1 MTKTED
7 MKKQLT
13 VIALLLCMTAAA
25 MAGCRQQAGN
35 DGNSVSTTSLQ
46 SNAPEMAP
54 DFSLK
59 SIDGKTFTLS
69 SLRGKVVV
77 IDFWG
82 SWCGWCIKGMPEMKK
97 AYEKYKGKLEIVGV
111 DCGDT
116 DAKWKSAVKELG
128 LPWIH
133 VYNPTGIGSIL
144 DTYGIQG
151 FPTKVIVGKN
161 GELLKTVV
169 GEDPEFYTALDEIM
183 KK

>member
-1 MTKTED
+1 
-7 MKKQLT
+7 
-13 VIALLLCMTAAA
+13 
-25 MAGCRQQAGN
+25 
-35 DGNSVSTTSLQ
+35 
-46 SNAPEMAP
+46 
-54 DFSLK
+54 
-59 SIDGKTFTLS
+59 
-69 SLRGKVVV
+69 
-77 IDFWG
+77 
-82 SWCGWCIKGMPEMKK
+82 MKK
-97 AYEKYKGKLEIVGV
+97 AYEKYKGQLEIVGV

-116 DAKWKSAVKELG
+116 DAKWKSAVKELA

-133 VYNPTGIGSIL
+133 VYNPKGMGSIL